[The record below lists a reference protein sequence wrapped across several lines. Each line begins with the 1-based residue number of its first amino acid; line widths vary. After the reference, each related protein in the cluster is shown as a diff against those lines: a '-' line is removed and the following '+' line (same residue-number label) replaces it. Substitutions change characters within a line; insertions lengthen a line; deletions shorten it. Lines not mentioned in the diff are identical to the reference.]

1 MNECYPI
8 VGKRVNLDGISFFIH
23 GIVHENP
30 LISISNEFKRNL
42 AKKFEE
48 YPTICEDGIA
58 SWIPK
63 AKSFDETGYFGFNK
77 LTPQNYFNFFRG
89 YFYNRFIAKIYNKTP
104 LAKKIKALKKVED
117 LEPIRKELFVFYYP
131 EPRGMNKIIERS
143 CGGTFENPQGE
154 LPLRIRRYLYEA
166 KEAVDYAKKNNL
178 KELHIIVGCAH
189 ELPLE
194 YLLNT
199 KRNI

>member
-8 VGKRVNLDGISFFIH
+8 VGKRVNLNGISFFIH

-30 LISISNEFKRNL
+30 LISISNEFKKDL
-42 AKKFEE
+42 AKKFED
-48 YPTICEDGIA
+48 YPTICEDGIT
-58 SWIPK
+58 SWIPG
-63 AKSFDETGYFGFNK
+63 AKSFNETNHFRLNK
-77 LTPQNYFNFFRG
+77 STPLNYFIFFRG
-89 YFYNRFIAKIYNKTP
+89 YFYNRFIAKTHNTP
-104 LAKKIKALKKVED
+104 LAKKVRALRKNKD
-117 LEPIRKELFVFYYP
+117 LEIIRKELFASYYS
-131 EPRGMNKIIERS
+131 EPQGMNLLIEKT
-143 CGGTFENPQGE
+143 CGGTLKNPKGE
-154 LPLRIRRYLYEA
+154 FPLRIKRYLYEA